1 MNYVNVSNNIEI
13 QESLSGH
20 SDNEESDTFIS
31 EKSFQGTK
39 SLLEVNFP
47 DTNSHSELIKDDGLE
62 KEIESHEKLCADKS
76 DGKDGNEFGSS
87 VIDTCGT
94 PPSIDNTNDN
104 SLTKVNC
111 TTEDSLTSLLDSSI
125 VDNPLKFDHEENYK
139 VLYGESILSKSG
151 STMENSHDYK
161 LDQCM
166 KDSLKE
172 WRKNQW
178 RKTHERLDHMI
189 TSLAWC
195 IHVIWQ

>member
-1 MNYVNVSNNIEI
+1 MKIIDENISI
-13 QESLSGH
+13 K
-20 SDNEESDTFIS
+20 NE
-31 EKSFQGTK
+31 
-39 SLLEVNFP
+39 
-47 DTNSHSELIKDDGLE
+47 
-62 KEIESHEKLCADKS
+62 
-76 DGKDGNEFGSS
+76 
-87 VIDTCGT
+87 
-94 PPSIDNTNDN
+94 
-104 SLTKVNC
+104 
-111 TTEDSLTSLLDSSI
+111 
-125 VDNPLKFDHEENYK
+125 EENYK